1 MTKKRAGPFARW
13 TGLALTLLLAVAAL
27 GCAAGAQ
34 ESQSPATAPI
44 PAYPSLGGL
53 EHFEANDQTVF
64 AGVSVTL
71 PVGYRHQVCLVS
83 DASVRPGGAAASA
96 SGASGPTWVITATQ
110 GAPTLEGVAVT
121 HPNEATETM
130 LARETCVYWTSSA
143 PGTQAVLLQDGGRVL
158 ADDSRYTA
166 TDSGSIPAPVALRVR
181 WVNVTAIG
189 VTRGGRAVT
198 APIAQRLDFYGTD
211 ARGDHYRTNATVRVN
226 VSVTPGGLDTANV
239 AGVPVTFAV
248 TGACGTV
255 TAPGAVGVGVERGV
269 IGAGETGSVQWGGA
283 PTAITFANPF
293 CASPAAS
300 TTVAITAGEASASV
314 SVNWA
319 WEGYAAISVTDVG
332 DDGTEKRVTFHTAA
346 PVYRGE
352 RVAGYVC
359 DSQMQARSV
368 AFAVSGGSTFVDG
381 GRRQTRTTLSPI
393 TGARIAA
400 DAEGPA
406 AQSPG
411 AFGLADSEC
420 RQSWTV
426 RSPARS
432 DDVSLTVTSA
442 GFTATRALD
451 FTEREARMGTL
462 GQLDVDIVDGGST
475 IVAWTFDSTPV
486 EDSLGDLRVL
496 ALYFWDARAQRW
508 LSWFPNAEGLGVNTL
523 ASLERDGIYTVV
535 TGR

>member
-1 MTKKRAGPFARW
+1 MMNVKAGLFAGG
-13 TGLALTLLLAVAAL
+13 TALALALLLAAAAP
-27 GCAAGAQ
+27 GSRVGAQ
-34 ESQSPATAPI
+34 TTPAPV
-44 PAYPSLGGL
+44 YPSAGGL
-53 EHFEANDQTVF
+53 DHFEANDQTIF

-83 DASVRPGGAAASA
+83 DASVRPGGAASSA
-96 SGASGPTWVITATQ
+96 SGASGPTWVIAATQ
-110 GAPTLEGVAVT
+110 GAPTVEGAAVT
-121 HPNEATETM
+121 HPNEATATT

-143 PGTQAVLLQDGGRVL
+143 PGTQTVLLQDGGRVL
-158 ADDSRYTA
+158 ADDTRYTA

-189 VTRGGRAVT
+189 VTRAGRAVT
-198 APIAQRLDFYGTD
+198 APIARRLDFFGTD
-211 ARGDHYRTNATVRVN
+211 ARGDHYRTNATVRVD

-248 TGACGTV
+248 TGACGAVTV
-255 TAPGAVGVGVERGV
+255 PGAVGVGVERGV

-283 PTAITFANPF
+283 TTAITVANPY
-293 CASPAAS
+293 CGSPAAS

-314 SVNWA
+314 RVDWA

-332 DDGTEKRVTFHTAA
+332 DEGTEKRVTFHTAA

-352 RVAGYVC
+352 RVTGYVC
-359 DSQMQARSV
+359 DSQLQARSV
-368 AFAVSGGSTFVDG
+368 AFAVSGGSTFVEG

-400 DAEGPA
+400 DTDGPA

-432 DDVSLTVTSA
+432 DDVTLTVTSA
-442 GFTATRALD
+442 GFTATRTLD
-451 FTEREARMGTL
+451 FTEREARTGTL
-462 GQLDVDIVDGGST
+462 GQLDIDIVAVGST

-486 EDSLGDLRVL
+486 EDSVGELRVL

-508 LSWFPNAEGLGVNTL
+508 LSWFLNAEGLGVNTL
-523 ASLERDGIYTVV
+523 ASLERDAIYTVV